1 MNIGIFTDTYFP
13 QLNGVATSVQTL
25 RRELEKKGHQV
36 YIFTPYDPRQ
46 QQETDDH
53 IFRLPSMPFI
63 FVKNYRACFVCPP
76 HILRK
81 IHQLKLDIIHT
92 QTEFSLGFLGKLISK
107 TCGIPMVH
115 TYHTMYEDYVHYI
128 AGGHLISAEGAR
140 EFSRIFCNTA
150 MAVIAPTKKPSGF
163 CAATASTNPFPSSL
177 QALILHISAN
187 PITTLRKYWN
197 CATVLD

>member
-150 MAVIAPTKKPSGF
+150 MAVIAPTKKNR
-163 CAATASTNPFPSSL
+163 AASAQLRRQQTHFHHSHRHRYFTFPQIQLQPCGNTGTAP
-177 QALILHISAN
+177 
-187 PITTLRKYWN
+187 
-197 CATVLD
+197 